1 MKRQNI
7 SSNYGKYVV
16 VRYSTTFPMTFPKMS
31 TTLSSF
37 TKHNSAKG
45 LCV

>member
-7 SSNYGKYVV
+7 SSNYGKYVEMG
-16 VRYSTTFPMTFPKMS
+16 YPTTFPMTFPKMS

-45 LCV
+45 LYV